1 MVSGHPWS
9 AGGLHITLT
18 SHVNDSV
25 SLLFITGGDGIPAV
39 NKESF
44 ETTEFKNSVKESFS
58 RKVNDM
64 YRYERT
70 TAKSAQPLIL
80 NLV

>member
-9 AGGLHITLT
+9 AGGLHITLI

-25 SLLFITGGDGIPAV
+25 SLLSITGGDGTSAID
-39 NKESF
+39 KERF

-58 RKVNDM
+58 WKVNDM
-64 YRYERT
+64 YRYEST
-70 TAKSAQPLIL
+70 NVSLL
-80 NLV
+80 NL

>member
-1 MVSGHPWS
+1 MFSGHPWS

-18 SHVNDSV
+18 LHVNDSV

-39 NKESF
+39 NEESL

-58 RKVNDM
+58 WKVSDM
-64 YRYERT
+64 YTYERT

-80 NLV
+80 NLI